1 MATPEMEVDAK
12 LRKVLERWR
21 RAQARRDKVQFSRV
35 LTDAALDE
43 LSTKKP
49 VCEPDILAL
58 KSMSQ
63 TKFRKYGSK
72 ISDVIR
78 KYKVSTATSTV
89 AALKLRKEKIPQ
101 YLRIQ
106 SALLGWRLCEASKR
120 ERSETG
126 ILKGSTLRL
135 IAAQAPTTIS
145 SLANVKGV
153 GQAFLRRNGNDIIR
167 IIQCHLSMLPIDSD
181 CDDTVSSQEDDT
193 IQNVVRSSPRRS
205 ARLHPQN
212 SDENTESNNSLS
224 ESNNVPSQVTPIQI
238 TRMSLRSNTASS
250 QDTTRRT
257 IRSSPRRS
265 QRLQGNPE
273 NSEQNSRLSASGD
286 APSQVTPIQTARQ
299 SLRNNTTSS
308 QDTTRQTV
316 RTSPRRSTR
325 LHTQNSSNSS
335 SSSNRL
341 ASDNTPSQ
349 VTPIQAARISP
360 RRSRR
365 LQVQNAVD
373 ESDDSDEV
381 IYIETRT
388 SPQTNVLDFD
398 NEIVIVED
406 LNNSDVI
413 SRRIQDAENSGNIVH
428 IF

>member
-1 MATPEMEVDAK
+1 MTTTEMEIDAK
-12 LRKVLERWR
+12 LRKVLDRWR

-35 LTDAALDE
+35 LTDATLDE
-43 LSTKKP
+43 LSSKKP

-78 KYKVSTATSTV
+78 KYKVSTATSTL

-120 ERSETG
+120 ETSEAG

-145 SLANVKGV
+145 SLAKVNGV
-153 GQAFLRRNGNDIIR
+153 GQAFLGRNGEDVIR

-181 CDDTVSSQEDDT
+181 CDNTVSSQEDDT
-193 IQNVVRSSPRRS
+193 IQTVARTSPRRS
-205 ARLHPQN
+205 TRLHPQN
-212 SDENTESNNSLS
+212 SYENTESNNNLS
-224 ESNNVPSQVTPIQI
+224 ESNNVSSQVTPIQT
-238 TRMSLRSNTASS
+238 TRMSLRSN
-250 QDTTRRT
+250 
-257 IRSSPRRS
+257 
-265 QRLQGNPE
+265 
-273 NSEQNSRLSASGD
+273 SA
-286 APSQVTPIQTARQ
+286 
-299 SLRNNTTSS
+299 SS

-316 RTSPRRSTR
+316 RISPRRLQRLQGHPENSEQNSQIPSARLPLRNNTASSQDDTRQIVRTSPRRSAR
-325 LHTQNSSNSS
+325 IHSQNSEQNTLPRSNHS
-335 SSSNRL
+335 

-349 VTPIQAARISP
+349 VTPIQAARMTP

-365 LQVQNAVD
+365 LQDQNSHGHD
-373 ESDDSDEV
+373 EIDDSDEV

-388 SPQTNVLDFD
+388 STQTNVLDFD

-413 SRRIQDAENSGNIVH
+413 SRRIQDAEKNGNIVH
-428 IF
+428 LF